1 LPETGKYFT
10 FYTDGEIQTT
20 KTDEAVK
27 YKKPKLIKKE
37 KPLIESD

>member
-10 FYTDGEIQTT
+10 FYSGCEIQTT

-27 YKKPKLIKKE
+27 YKKPKLIKK
-37 KPLIESD
+37 KIKTTN